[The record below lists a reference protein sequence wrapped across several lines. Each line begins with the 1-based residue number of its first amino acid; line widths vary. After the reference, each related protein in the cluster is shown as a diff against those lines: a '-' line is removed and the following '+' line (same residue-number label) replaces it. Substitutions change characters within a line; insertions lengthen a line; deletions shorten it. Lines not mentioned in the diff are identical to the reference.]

1 MPGTAVLHCEWGS
14 PRCRGNRTHAIFPKV
29 VSGFSVS
36 ECQSGY
42 HLLCRFVDCDSALL
56 FCCHGSE
63 TCVSPKKKREHDLM
77 TVAAGFLKASHRRCR
92 RIETSQRLY
101 MPKSINNQQPK
112 GMHSPGIE
120 PGSGPWQGPILPLD
134 QECSSLHMLSL
145 SIFWLTCTGQTILV
159 SRLQGD
165 SLACMHSLSA
175 WPS

>member
-1 MPGTAVLHCEWGS
+1 MTGLFSKRTLKRHVMPGTAVLHCEWGS

-77 TVAAGFLKASHRRCR
+77 TVAAGFLKASHRRRR
-92 RIETSQRLY
+92 RIETIKDSTCPKVSITNSQRECILRE
-101 MPKSINNQQPK
+101 SN
-112 GMHSPGIE
+112 PG
-120 PGSGPWQGPILPLD
+120 
-134 QECSSLHMLSL
+134 
-145 SIFWLTCTGQTILV
+145 
-159 SRLQGD
+159 
-165 SLACMHSLSA
+165 LARGRGLFYH
-175 WPS
+175 